1 MTSVRV
7 VISLAASLGWKLW
20 QFDVKMLSYMVK
32 LKRTFTW
39 TSHLGESLHMIV
51 LLYVDDMIITGNDE
65 GEVAKLRAELSIRF
79 EMKDLGE
86 LNHFLGLE
94 VEKVN
99 DGIFLS
105 QKGYAKKLI
114 ERFGINSSKLCS
126 TPLDANIKIRRK
138 EEPRKPHLDAVKQIL
153 KYVNTTCDMGILYNK
168 GTVFLYLG
176 LDADFGGDLDDRRS
190 TGMCSF
196 VAQDVFHGAAKA
208 RFNFSFYYGSGV

>member
-1 MTSVRV
+1 
-7 VISLAASLGWKLW
+7 
-20 QFDVKMLSYMVK
+20 
-32 LKRTFTW
+32 
-39 TSHLGESLHMIV
+39 MIV

-79 EMKDLGE
+79 EMRDLGE

-138 EEPRKPHLDAVKQIL
+138 EGKLLSDPHHYRALVGNLI
-153 KYVNTTCDMGILYNK
+153 
-168 GTVFLYLG
+168 YLTITRPDIAFSVG
-176 LDADFGGDLDDRRS
+176 LVSR
-190 TGMCSF
+190 
-196 VAQDVFHGAAKA
+196 
-208 RFNFSFYYGSGV
+208 